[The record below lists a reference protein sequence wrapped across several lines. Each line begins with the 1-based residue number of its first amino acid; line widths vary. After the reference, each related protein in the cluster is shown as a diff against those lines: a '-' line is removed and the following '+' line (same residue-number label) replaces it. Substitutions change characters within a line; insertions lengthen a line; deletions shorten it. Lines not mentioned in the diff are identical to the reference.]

1 MNTPDLVSLLPWPK
15 PDANKYSRGKA
26 VLVAGSASYPGA
38 ACMAAYATERVGAG
52 YTEVYCAPEATSVL
66 RCFRPTLVV
75 RSWESWTSDD
85 APELHSDEH
94 HPIACLIGSGM
105 DAGDSEQ
112 MQLALRVL
120 ANVEAPAL
128 VDGGALTALA
138 TLEGG
143 AVTSDRAEKGLPTVL
158 TPHAGEAARLAKG
171 IGIDAD
177 ASHPADLARA
187 LSAAYRA
194 TVALKGP
201 DTYICDAATERA
213 TVMTQGTS
221 ALAKAGTG
229 DVLAGIIAGFL
240 AQGMDPFDAVLLGTT
255 LHAEAA
261 RAASADLT
269 TISVTALD
277 VAKYIPQAIRNLA

>member
-26 VLVAGSASYPGA
+26 VLVAGSAAYPGA
-38 ACMAAYATERVGAG
+38 ACLASYATERVGAG
-52 YTEVYCAPEATSVL
+52 YTEVYCAPETMAIL
-66 RCFRPTLVV
+66 RGFRPTPVV
-75 RSWESWTSDD
+75 RSWEAWVGRD
-85 APELHSDEH
+85 APELRSDEH
-94 HPIACLIGSGM
+94 HPLACLIGSGM
-105 DAGDSEQ
+105 DPEDDQQ
-112 MQLALRVL
+112 MRLALKVL
-120 ANVEAPAL
+120 ANVEAPVL
-128 VDGGALTALA
+128 LDGGAFTALA
-138 TLEGG
+138 TAEGC
-143 AVTSDRAEKGLPTVL
+143 AIANERAAKKPPTVL

-171 IGIDAD
+171 VGLDAD

-187 LSAAYRA
+187 LSAAYQA
-194 TVALKGP
+194 TIALKGP
-201 DTYICDAATERA
+201 DTHIVDAATERTA
-213 TVMTQGTS
+213 VMTQGTA

-240 AQGMDPFDAVLLGTT
+240 AQGMDPFDAALLGTT

-277 VAKYIPQAIRNLA
+277 VADYLPHAIRNLA

>member
-1 MNTPDLVSLLPWPK
+1 MNTSDLVSLLPWPK
-15 PDANKYSRGKA
+15 SDANKYSRGKA

-52 YTEVYCAPEATSVL
+52 YTEVYCAPEALPVL
-66 RCFRPTLVV
+66 RSFRPTLVV
-75 RSWESWTSDD
+75 RSWESWVPRDMPQLRSEEQR
-85 APELHSDEH
+85 PV
-94 HPIACLIGSGM
+94 ACLIGSGM
-105 DAGDSEQ
+105 DPDDEQ
-112 MQLALRVL
+112 QMRLALKVL

-128 VDGGALTALA
+128 VDGGAFTALA
-138 TLEGG
+138 TPEGG
-143 AVTSDRAEKGLPTVL
+143 TVANERASKGLPTVL

-171 IGIDAD
+171 VGLDAD

-187 LSAAYRA
+187 LSAAYQA
-194 TVALKGP
+194 TIVLKGP
-201 DTYICDAATERA
+201 DTHIADAATERTA
-213 TVMTQGTS
+213 VMTQGTS

-240 AQGMDPFDAVLLGTT
+240 AQGMDAFDAALLGTT

-269 TISVTALD
+269 VISVTALD
-277 VAKYIPQAIRNLA
+277 VADAIPEAIRELA